1 MRYQDEKLTR
11 EVAGRRDKETNL
23 RDNKKV
29 QPGLPGSV
37 IEHQPGN
44 LEVRVGIQSGHMP
57 GL

>member
-1 MRYQDEKLTR
+1 MRYQDEKLTT

-29 QPGLPGSV
+29 QPGLCGSV
-37 IEHQPGN
+37 IEHRPGN
-44 LEVRVGIQSGHMP
+44 LEVMVRIQSGHMP